1 MRLDLSYI
9 QHRSHH
15 RRDIAESV
23 SDENPQV
30 ILVRWPTQPTVV
42 QPVAEFA
49 KRGDAR
55 APAS

>member
-9 QHRSHH
+9 QHWSHH

-30 ILVRWPTQPTVV
+30 ILVR
-42 QPVAEFA
+42 
-49 KRGDAR
+49 
-55 APAS
+55 